1 MDDLILI
8 IFASFTL
15 LLMLIGFFRKQI
27 LLSVFSGI
35 GFVLIGLFI
44 MQGVTYVSDAT
55 FTASNWTTTEMVQHT
70 EVWHSTYA
78 TPIFIFLTLFGLM
91 LIVISVM
98 EYRSG
103 RKTSPHDRQDDSGDD
118 SE

>member
-15 LLMLIGFFRKQI
+15 LLMLIGFFKKQI
-27 LLSVFSGI
+27 ILSVFSGI

-44 MQGVTYVSDAT
+44 QQGVTYVSDAT
-55 FTASNWTTTEMVQHT
+55 FSDLNYTTTEMIRHT
-70 EVWHSTYA
+70 EVWHSNYA
-78 TPIFIFLTLFGLM
+78 TPIFIFLSLFGLM

-103 RKTSPHDRQDDSGDD
+103 RKVSPHERQDDDGG
-118 SE
+118 E